1 MKNYKRKI
9 SSWAVATGL
18 IFLLSACSLFNSD
31 SGNGNTPP
39 DDETPPE
46 EVIDNEN
53 GNDNEAVNQDV
64 AAWIPRLNNVVYHYE
79 GSGNEYA
86 SFTWNPQFNEE
97 NYYQIAKDNGG
108 TVMLE
113 VYEYTDEEIIRVHS
127 QGEGYYRDNLTS
139 IWGLDSFEE
148 NEVILKAPI
157 AVGTTWANGDTTYEI
172 TALDKEI
179 EVPAG
184 SYQTIEVTMETDQT
198 VIKRYYAEEIGLV
211 YEETETEGTLIE
223 SKLAKIETDTPEIIP
238 LTIYQ
243 PDDQLLGLDKIE
255 AELVLETNAP
265 ARKALKELLS
275 GNVEGMDNIFILPD
289 ESEINYLFLNKDNIV
304 EADLSDEYISKMNV
318 GAGAE
323 QFFLQG
329 LVNTLAAYYGVQD
342 VLLTI
347 DEKPYESGHLDFEE
361 GEVMSYDDSMVNE

>member
-1 MKNYKRKI
+1 MKNYKQKI
-9 SSWAVATGL
+9 SSWAIAFSL

-31 SGNGNTPP
+31 SSDENNVP
-39 DDETPPE
+39 DKEDPTE
-46 EVIDNEN
+46 EVVDNE
-53 GNDNEAVNQDV
+53 DDKDKETVNQDV
-64 AAWIPRLNNVVYHYE
+64 TTWIPRLNNVVYHYE

-113 VYEYTDEEIIRVHS
+113 VYEYTDDEIIRVHS

-148 NEVILKAPI
+148 SEVILKAPI
-157 AVGTTWANGDTTYEI
+157 AVGTTWTNGDTTYEI

-184 SYQTIEVTMETDQT
+184 SYQTIEVTMETEQT
-198 VIKRYYAEEIGLV
+198 VTKRYYAEEIGLV
-211 YEETETEGTLIE
+211 YEQTEIEGSLIE
-223 SKLAKIETDTPEIIP
+223 SKLAKIETDTLETIS
-238 LTIYQ
+238 LTVYQ
-243 PDDQLLGLDKIE
+243 PDDQLMGLDKIDT
-255 AELVLETNAP
+255 ELALETNEP
-265 ARKALKELLS
+265 ARMALKELLS
-275 GNVEGMDNIFILPD
+275 GNVEGMDHVFILPD

-347 DEKPYESGHLDFEE
+347 DEEPYESGHISLEE
-361 GEVMSYDDSMVNE
+361 GQVLSFDDSMVNE